1 MTIRIVSAPARPV
14 RCSLVTTVAAALAL
28 LAVPAVQSQAQAPT
42 APATKPKPDP
52 KKPAA
57 APKTP
62 AAQPAPAQQPA
73 QQAPAPQQQAAA
85 PPPAQM
91 PNFVYSPWT
100 KFCGPPPNNGQAQP
114 NPKLM
119 CFTGK
124 DARTEQGVP
133 IIAAALVE
141 MDGEPQKT
149 FRITLP
155 FGLAVAQGT
164 RLIVDQ
170 NQPLAMP
177 FMTCA
182 PLSPNMGCIAQYD
195 ATPDLVTKLKKGQM
209 LTIQAINLQNQIVSF
224 PLSLAEF
231 AKANEGPAT
240 DPKEYEAKQKK
251 MQDELQQKADEL
263 RKKLEQQG
271 GAPAA
276 PK

>member
-14 RCSLVTTVAAALAL
+14 RWTLVTTVAAALAL
-28 LAVPAVQSQAQAPT
+28 LAVPAVQAQAPAPT

-57 APKTP
+57 PKTP
-62 AAQPAPAQQPA
+62 AAPAQAQQPA
-73 QQAPAPQQQAAA
+73 PQAPAPQQQQAAG

-100 KFCGPPPNNGQAQP
+100 KFCGPPPGNGQPPPDQ
-114 NPKLM
+114 KLM

-141 MDGEPQKT
+141 MDGQPQKT

-155 FGLAVAQGT
+155 FGLSVSQGT

-224 PLSLAEF
+224 PLALNDF
-231 AKANEGPAT
+231 QKANEGPAT
-240 DPKEYEAKQKK
+240 DPKKYEEEQKK
-251 MQDELQQKADEL
+251 TQEELQKKADEL
-263 RKKLEQQG
+263 RKKLEQQQ

>member
-14 RCSLVTTVAAALAL
+14 RWSLVTTVAAALMMSAAPMVL
-28 LAVPAVQSQAQAPT
+28 AQAPAQ
-42 APATKPKPDP
+42 APATKPKPTP
-52 KKPAA
+52 KPAQ
-57 APKTP
+57 PKQP
-62 AAQPAPAQQPA
+62 AAQPAQPPA
-73 QQAPAPQQQAAA
+73 
-85 PPPAQM
+85 AQM

-100 KFCGPPPNNGQAQP
+100 KFCGPPPSNGQPQP
-114 NPKLM
+114 NQKLM

-133 IIAAALVE
+133 VIAAALVE
-141 MDGEPQKT
+141 MEGEPQKT

-155 FGLAVAQGT
+155 FGLSVSTGT

-170 NQPLAMP
+170 NPPLQMP

-195 ATPDLVTKLKKGQM
+195 ATPELVTKLKKGQM
-209 LTIQAINLQNQIVSF
+209 LTIQAVNLQNQIVSF
-224 PLSLAEF
+224 PLALADF
-231 AKANEGPAT
+231 QKANEGPAT
-240 DPKEYEAKQKK
+240 DPKVYEEQQKK
-251 MQDELQQKADEL
+251 MQEDLQKKADEL
-263 RKKLEQQG
+263 RKKLEQQQ

>member
-1 MTIRIVSAPARPV
+1 MTIRIVSALARPV
-14 RCSLVTTVAAALAL
+14 RGALVTTVAAALF
-28 LAVPAVQSQAQAPT
+28 AVSAAQAQAP
-42 APATKPKPDP
+42 APAAPKPAA

-57 APKTP
+57 PKAP
-62 AAQPAPAQQPA
+62 AAP
-73 QQAPAPQQQAAA
+73 APAPQQAQQPAPQAG
-85 PPPAQM
+85 PPAAEM
-91 PNFVYSPWT
+91 PQFVYSPWT
-100 KFCGPPPNNGQAQP
+100 KFCGPPPNAPKDQPQAA
-114 NPKLM
+114 KLV

-124 DARTEQGVP
+124 DARTEAGMPVV
-133 IIAAALVE
+133 AAALIE
-141 MDGEPQKT
+141 MEGEQQKT

-164 RLIVDQ
+164 RIIIDQ
-170 NQPLAMP
+170 NPPLQMP

-182 PLSPNMGCIAQYD
+182 GLSPNMGCIAQYD
-195 ATPDLVTKLKKGQM
+195 GTPDFISKLKKGQM
-209 LTIQAINLQNQIVSF
+209 LTIQAVNLNQQIVSF

-263 RKKLEQQG
+263 RKKLEEQKG
-271 GAPAA
+271 AA

>member
-1 MTIRIVSAPARPV
+1 MTIRIVSALARPV
-14 RCSLVTTVAAALAL
+14 RGAVVTTVAAALFAIS
-28 LAVPAVQSQAQAPT
+28 AAQAQAPAPT
-42 APATKPKPDP
+42 APAAPKPAA

-57 APKTP
+57 PKAP
-62 AAQPAPAQQPA
+62 AAPPAA
-73 QQAPAPQQQAAA
+73 APQQQVQQPPQAGAPAAE
-85 PPPAQM
+85 M
-91 PNFVYSPWT
+91 PQFVYSPWT
-100 KFCGPPPNNGQAQP
+100 KFCGPPPNAPKEQAS
-114 NPKLM
+114 KLV

-124 DARTEQGVP
+124 DARTEAGMPVV
-133 IIAAALVE
+133 AAALIE
-141 MDGEPQKT
+141 MEGEQQKT

-164 RLIVDQ
+164 RIIIDQ
-170 NQPLAMP
+170 NPPLQMP

-182 PLSPNMGCIAQYD
+182 GLSPNMGCIAQYD
-195 ATPDLVTKLKKGQM
+195 GTPDLVGKLKKGQM
-209 LTIQAINLQNQIVSF
+209 LTIQAVNLNQQIVSF

-263 RKKLEQQG
+263 RKKLEEQKG
-271 GAPAA
+271 AA

>member
-14 RCSLVTTVAAALAL
+14 RWSLVTTVAAALVVSSA
-28 LAVPAVQSQAQAPT
+28 PAVLAQSPAP
-42 APATKPKPDP
+42 APATKPKPAPATKP
-52 KKPAA
+52 KP
-57 APKTP
+57 P
-62 AAQPAPAQQPA
+62 AQPAQA
-73 QQAPAPQQQAAA
+73 QQAPAPQAPAPQQQQAAG

-100 KFCGPPPNNGQAQP
+100 KFCGPPPNNGQPQP
-114 NPKLM
+114 GQKLM

-133 IIAAALVE
+133 VIAAALVE
-141 MDGEPQKT
+141 MEGEQQKT

-155 FGLAVAQGT
+155 FGLSVSTGT

-170 NQPLAMP
+170 NPPLQMP

-195 ATPDLVTKLKKGQM
+195 ANPDLVTKLKKGQM
-209 LTIQAINLQNQIVSF
+209 LTIQAVNLQNQIVSF
-224 PLSLAEF
+224 PLALADF
-231 AKANEGPAT
+231 QKANEGPAT
-240 DPKEYEAKQKK
+240 DPKVYEEQQKK
-251 MQDELQQKADEL
+251 MQEDLQKKADEL
-263 RKKLEQQG
+263 RKKLEQQQ
-271 GAPAA
+271 GAPSAAA